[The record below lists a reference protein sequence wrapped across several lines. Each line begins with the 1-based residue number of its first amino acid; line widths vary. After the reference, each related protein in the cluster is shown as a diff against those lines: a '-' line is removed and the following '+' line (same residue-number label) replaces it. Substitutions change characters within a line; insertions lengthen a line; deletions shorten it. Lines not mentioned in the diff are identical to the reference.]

1 MEKIAMRIMLCY
13 DGSDESM
20 EGLREAIKHAKAFN
34 AEVMLA
40 TSVRDDDKSY
50 PNMIEPVEKKLKE
63 AQALFDENNIIY
75 KTNISYRGVDMSVGE
90 DLVLLASREQV
101 DEIIFGI
108 RTRSKAGK
116 FLLGSVAQWVMLKA
130 ECPVIGVKKRMTR

>member
-1 MEKIAMRIMLCY
+1 MRIMLCY

-34 AEVMLA
+34 AEVMLV
-40 TSVRDDDKSY
+40 TSVRGDDKSY
-50 PNMIEPVEKKLKE
+50 PNMIEPVEQKLKE
-63 AQALFDENNIIY
+63 AQALFDENNIVCR
-75 KTNISYRGVDMSVGE
+75 THISYRGVDMSLGE
-90 DLVLLASREQV
+90 DLVLLASRQQV